1 MGIKSLSTAV
11 VCAVM
16 AFGVADAD
24 VRADPA
30 NFAALIKSAVRE
42 KLEAELS
49 KPGRTLESVDVA
61 MPEKLKQEDFESMDV
76 ALQSVSPSGDRA
88 FVTVLFKKNGKL
100 TSRLNL
106 SAALKL
112 SVDTF
117 VAARD
122 LKRGMD
128 ITANDVR
135 AERTPAGPWFE
146 KYAVR
151 LDDLVGKQM
160 DRNVREGT
168 PIRLD
173 QVSRPKMVNSGDSVT
188 IIAQKGSLKLSA
200 TGKARQDGELGEWIK
215 VSNVDSSK
223 VLTAKVTGPGE
234 VSVEF

>member
-1 MGIKSLSTAV
+1 MDVKSLTVAV
-11 VCAVM
+11 VCALL
-16 AFGVADAD
+16 ALGVAEA
-24 VRADPA
+24 VVKPDPA
-30 NFAALIKSAVRE
+30 NFAAVVKSAVRE
-42 KLEAELS
+42 KLDAELS
-49 KPGRTLESVDVA
+49 KPGRVLESVDVA

-76 ALQSVSPSGDRA
+76 VLQSLSPSGDRA

-100 TSRLNL
+100 ASRLNL
-106 SAALKL
+106 SAALKI

-135 AERTPAGPWFE
+135 AERAPAGPWFE
-146 KYAVR
+146 KYAVN
-151 LDDLVGKQM
+151 LEDLVGKQM
-160 DRNVREGT
+160 DRNIKEGT

-188 IIAQKGSLKLSA
+188 IVAQKGSLKISA
-200 TGKARQDGELGEWIK
+200 SGKARQDGELGEWIK
-215 VSNVDSSK
+215 VSNADSSK
-223 VLTAKVTGPGE
+223 ILTAKVTGPGE

>member
-1 MGIKSLSTAV
+1 MGVKSLTAAV
-11 VCAVM
+11 ICALL
-16 AFGVADAD
+16 AFGAADAA
-24 VRADPA
+24 VKPDPA
-30 NFAALIKSAVRE
+30 NFAASVKSAVRE
-42 KLEAELS
+42 KLETELS
-49 KPGRTLESVDVA
+49 KPGRVLESVDVA

-76 ALQSVSPSGDRA
+76 TLQSLSPSGDRA
-88 FVTVLFKKNGKL
+88 FVTVSFKKNGKL

-106 SAALKL
+106 SAALKI

-128 ITANDVR
+128 ITPNDIRTER
-135 AERTPAGPWFE
+135 APAGPWFE
-146 KYAVR
+146 KYAVN
-151 LDDLVGKQM
+151 LEDLVGKQM
-160 DRNVREGT
+160 DRNIKEGT

-188 IIAQKGSLKLSA
+188 IIAQKGSLKISA

-223 VLTAKVTGPGE
+223 ILTAKVTGPGE
-234 VSVEF
+234 VAVEF